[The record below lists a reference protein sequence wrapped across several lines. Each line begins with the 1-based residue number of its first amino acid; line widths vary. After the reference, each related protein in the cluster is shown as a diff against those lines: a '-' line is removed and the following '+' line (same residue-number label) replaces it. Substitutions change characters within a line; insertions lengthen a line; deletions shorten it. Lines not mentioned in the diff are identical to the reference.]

1 MGRST
6 RSIAAYE
13 RVPSPMSSMLW
24 FPIHGAATRV
34 APDATAFPHRR
45 GIHLGVYSLW
55 TDPGHNAANIAW
67 ARDTWQA
74 LRPFAS
80 HAVYVNDLGEDESA
94 IACARRT
101 QATTIGSQ
109 RSRRSTI
116 RRTCSG

>member
-1 MGRST
+1 
-6 RSIAAYE
+6 
-13 RVPSPMSSMLW
+13 MSSMLW
-24 FPIHGAATRV
+24 FPIHGAATRL

-80 HAVYVNDLGEDESA
+80 HAVYVNDLGEDESGDRMREAYAGNYDRLAA
-94 IACARRT
+94 IKAKYDPENLFRLNANIKP
-101 QATTIGSQ
+101 AHGVPA
-109 RSRRSTI
+109 
-116 RRTCSG
+116 